1 MTASFIMIAQ
11 SIILPTGTTVTYEP
25 PTATY
30 YFLKSVAC
38 TPDSENLFAL
48 GTTEVTCTT
57 KDTSDNIA
65 TKTFKVAVSYA
76 EFSQFLQPINN
87 DGSSVFKKGSVIP
100 VKFYMIEDGSHA
112 STCNTCTISYQEC

>member
-1 MTASFIMIAQ
+1 M
-11 SIILPTGTTVTYEP
+11 GTTVTYEP
-25 PTATY
+25 PTATD

-65 TKTFKVAVSYA
+65 TKTFKVAVSMLSLVNSL
-76 EFSQFLQPINN
+76 SQRWKQCI
-87 DGSSVFKKGSVIP
+87 
-100 VKFYMIEDGSHA
+100 
-112 STCNTCTISYQEC
+112 QEVTK

>member
-1 MTASFIMIAQ
+1 MIAQ

-25 PTATY
+25 PTATD

-57 KDTSDNIA
+57 KDTRDNTA
-65 TKTFKVAVSYA
+65 TKTFIVAVTYA
-76 EFSQFLQPINN
+76 EFSQFLRPINN

-100 VKFYMIEDGSHA
+100 VKFYMI
-112 STCNTCTISYQEC
+112 